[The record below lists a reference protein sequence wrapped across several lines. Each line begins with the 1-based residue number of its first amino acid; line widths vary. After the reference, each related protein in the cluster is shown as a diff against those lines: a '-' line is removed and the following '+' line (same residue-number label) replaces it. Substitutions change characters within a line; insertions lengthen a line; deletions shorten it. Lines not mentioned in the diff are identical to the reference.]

1 MAAMAARALER
12 TRHQGRLRDRR
23 TLESAPP
30 REPVH
35 VQENS
40 MRLRY
45 TLALG
50 ALLAALGACTATE
63 PGPPVLPGSINVPP
77 PPMTAAGD
85 ALLTDTVWSWQETQ
99 MKDGA
104 RIVPEASGSY
114 TLEFRPGGMVA
125 IRADCNRGSGSYLL
139 NGGALSF
146 GAIALTRSACAPGS
160 RDAEFL
166 NELGAVWGQLFRG
179 NDLVLTLKAD
189 SGSMRFTTPRQ

>member
-1 MAAMAARALER
+1 M
-12 TRHQGRLRDRR
+12 
-23 TLESAPP
+23 
-30 REPVH
+30 
-35 VQENS
+35 

-45 TLALG
+45 ELPLAC
-50 ALLAALGACTATE
+50 ALVFLAACAATE

-77 PPMTAAGD
+77 PPMTVVGD

-104 RIVPEASGSY
+104 RIVPEAPGSY
-114 TLEFRPGGMVA
+114 TLEFRPGGMA
-125 IRADCNRGSGSYLL
+125 TIRADCNRGSGSYLL

-146 GAIALTRSACAPGS
+146 GAIALTRSMCAPGS

-166 NELGAVWGQLFRG
+166 TELGAVSGQLFRG

-189 SGSMRFTTPRQ
+189 SGSMRFTAPRQ